1 VESFIENNDHHI
13 IDIILIIRTV
23 AAKELLAFE
32 VSAVKKRRVLGLKI
46 IVLII
51 G

>member
-1 VESFIENNDHHI
+1 MIIISVLSLSFI
-13 IDIILIIRTV
+13 LTV

-32 VSAVKKRRVLGLKI
+32 ASAVKKRRRVLGLKI

-51 G
+51 GQ